1 MLFAATAAPEVKCKT
16 TVDLGFLID
25 GSTSI
30 ETAGAGNFVRC
41 KNFVKEM
48 ISNFDISQSGTH
60 IGVAQFASHVFVNFT
75 FNEYYDKASIDKAI
89 DDIPMLYGGTN
100 VGKALTTIRTDLFDA
115 GSRSSVPR
123 ILIVMSD
130 GESEDAVDEPSK
142 ALRDQGITIFSL
154 GIGNKI
160 NKQQLNIIATDPDS
174 DHVFTSG
181 FNELSSVVSSI
192 EQKACPGI

>member
-1 MLFAATAAPEVKCKT
+1 M
-16 TVDLGFLID
+16 DLGFLID

-30 ETAGAGNFVRC
+30 ETSGAGNFDRC
-41 KNFVKEM
+41 KNFVKDM

-60 IGVAQFASHVFVNFT
+60 VGVVQFASRSFVNFT
-75 FNEYYDKASIDKAI
+75 FNEYYDKASIVKAI

-100 VGKALTTIRTDLFDA
+100 LGKALTTTRTDLFDV

-130 GESEDAVDEPSK
+130 GASEDAVDGPSK
-142 ALRDQGITIFSL
+142 ALRDEGIIIFSL
-154 GIGNKI
+154 GIGNNI
-160 NKQQLNIIATDPDS
+160 NKQELNTIATDPDS

-181 FNELSSVVSSI
+181 FNELNSVVSLI
-192 EQKACPGI
+192 EQKACPGICHLTSKITG